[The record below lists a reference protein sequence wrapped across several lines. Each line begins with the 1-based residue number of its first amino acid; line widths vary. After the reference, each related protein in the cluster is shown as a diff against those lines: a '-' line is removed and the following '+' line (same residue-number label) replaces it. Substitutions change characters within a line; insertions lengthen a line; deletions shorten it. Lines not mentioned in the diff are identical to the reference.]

1 VIMFAEPLGDRLQ
14 PVTSGLDKEDW
25 SGNTVFLL
33 STEREGSLRTTPE
46 QLNLFVT
53 QLGPNVL
60 VTATD
65 RTSLHNLLER
75 RSSLQTDRALHG
87 GLPEWREVDVTSPVW
102 AMRHYKHAYDPQT
115 KGSALS
121 LGPLEELDDP
131 KAVGLVYNAQRI
143 GTAQK
148 LYYLSN
154 NKRIAEFTR
163 HHWEWKEEGLATPKV
178 RRRSKGVVEVTVPTP
193 SAEATLSFYLLL
205 LSSFGY
211 EVAM

>member
-1 VIMFAEPLGDRLQ
+1 MFAEPFGDRLQ
-14 PVTSGLDKEDW
+14 SATSGLAKEDW

-53 QLGPNVL
+53 QLGSNVL

-65 RTSLHNLLER
+65 RNSLHSLLER
-75 RSSLQTDRALHG
+75 RSGLQTDRALHA

-102 AMRHYKHAYDPQT
+102 AMRHYKHAYDPQA
-115 KGSALS
+115 KGSVLT

-131 KAVGLVYNAQRI
+131 KAVGLVYNAQPM
-143 GTAQK
+143 GPAQK

-154 NKRIAEFTR
+154 NKRITEFTR
-163 HHWEWKEEGLATPKV
+163 HHWEWKEEGLVTPKV
-178 RRRSKGVVEVTVPTP
+178 RRRSKGVAEVTVPTP
-193 SAEATLSFYLLL
+193 SAEATFLFYLLL
-205 LSSFGY
+205 LSSLGY
-211 EVAM
+211 EIAM